1 MATTVDE
8 LEVRITAEMA
18 GLRRALDQAERR
30 TKNASRKM
38 EASFVGVGA
47 AVGKLTAL
55 IGALGLGALATS
67 SIRATAEM
75 ENLEIAMSS
84 VFGGIEQGK
93 SAVKFIQDFA
103 TKTPFDIQTLSRA
116 FIQLGGAGV
125 RPTEK
130 LLTTLG
136 DAASATVNELQT
148 FEALTSVIT
157 KGLAGGLGLEEF
169 QQLVTAG
176 IPIFKILEEQL
187 GITRQEVSDLGQSA
201 EGAQQMIDALLKGLD
216 ENFGG
221 AMEARSAALSTS
233 LSNLGIAA
241 NNALIEIGK
250 GGLRSAVQELSESMS
265 STMNQNQALLRGI
278 GRGLGNAALA
288 AGRAVAFLGENLKTI
303 AGIMAVTAG
312 AGATLA
318 LARAI
323 LNLGQ
328 AFALLGS
335 IVRKHPLAIFALAV
349 GLAATQIEG
358 LKEKVD
364 ELGTTV
370 MKHVGE
376 LFPEPSAEE
385 LKAFEDME
393 LSMQT
398 LENQMA
404 ASAAAGGLFKD
415 SISKMSNEL
424 QVVNAQI
431 AGMNEELAK
440 TLSEEGIDPN
450 KYITA
455 QGELRVDATTTE
467 GARVLEL
474 LQAQDKLSGQTQQ
487 LQRIQRGQ
495 QAVEERGVSTK
506 KKLQM
511 AIGEVEQALAHNAV
525 NADDAARAIASL
537 EREIALLDPVTA
549 GMTEAFEKA
558 GDALGDSLTNA
569 IEQGKISLGS
579 FRNMVKRVALDLL
592 NEYLKLQVFKP
603 LFSGIGNIFSSAFG
617 LPSAPTPEQA
627 GGGST
632 RVGVPTLVGERGP
645 ELFVPS
651 AGRIM
656 NAQDTRKAM
665 GGSQGVAIVQNFNL
679 SAGVVPTVRNEVENM
694 MPVIQARTISAVK
707 EGQRRG

>member
-30 TKNASRKM
+30 TKSASRKM
-38 EASFVGVGA
+38 ESSFIGVGA
-47 AVGKLTAL
+47 AVGKLTAV
-55 IGALGLGALATS
+55 IGTLGLGALATG

-75 ENLEIAMSS
+75 ENLEIAMSA

-93 SAVKFIQDFA
+93 SAVQFIQQFA

-176 IPIFKILEEQL
+176 IPIFQILEDQL
-187 GITRQEVSDLGQSA
+187 DITRQEVSDLGQSA
-201 EGAQQMIDALLKGLD
+201 EGAQKMIDALLKGLD

-250 GGLRSAVQELSESMS
+250 GGLRTAVQELSESMS
-265 STMNQNQALLRGI
+265 ASLGASQALLRGI

-303 AGIMAVTAG
+303 AGIMAATAG
-312 AGATLA
+312 AGAALA

-323 LNLGQ
+323 LGLGQ

-349 GLAATQIEG
+349 GLAATQIDG
-358 LKEKVD
+358 LKQKVD
-364 ELGTTV
+364 ELGTAV
-370 MKHVGE
+370 IKHVGE
-376 LFPEPSAEE
+376 LFPAPTVEE
-385 LKAFEDME
+385 IQAFEDME
-393 LSMQT
+393 LKYQT

-404 ASAAAGGLFKD
+404 ASAAAGGLFTD
-415 SISKMSNEL
+415 SIGKLSNEL

-431 AGMNEELAK
+431 AGMNEELAR

-450 KYITA
+450 KYISM
-455 QGELRVDATTTE
+455 QGELRVDSTTAE

-474 LQAQDKLSGQTQQ
+474 LSAQDALAGQTQQ
-487 LQRIQRGQ
+487 LERIQRGQ
-495 QAVEERGVSTK
+495 QAVEERGIPTK
-506 KKLQM
+506 RKLQI
-511 AIGEVEQALAHNAV
+511 AIGEVEQALQHNAIR
-525 NADDAARAIASL
+525 ADDAARAIASL
-537 EREIALLDPVTA
+537 EHEIAMLDPVTA

-569 IEQGKISLGS
+569 IEQGKMSLGS
-579 FRNMVKRVALDLL
+579 FRDMVKRTALELL
-592 NEYLKLQVFKP
+592 KEYLKLQVFKP
-603 LFSGIGNIFSSAFG
+603 LFAGVGSAVSGFFG
-617 LPSAPTPEQA
+617 FPSTPKQA

-665 GGSQGVAIVQNFNL
+665 GGSQGIAIVQNFNL

-694 MPVIQARTISAVK
+694 MPVIQARTISAVQ